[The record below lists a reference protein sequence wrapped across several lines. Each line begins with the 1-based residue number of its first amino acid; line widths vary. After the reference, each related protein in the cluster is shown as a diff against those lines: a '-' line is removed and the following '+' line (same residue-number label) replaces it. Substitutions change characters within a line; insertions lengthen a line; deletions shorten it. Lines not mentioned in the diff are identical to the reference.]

1 MTPDELKAARA
12 ELGLTQAEFAKVFQV
27 DVRTV
32 SGFETGVRNGRP
44 STIPGPLALIVGM
57 ALRNRTV
64 RRELGIK
71 S

>member
-12 ELGLTQAEFAKVFQV
+12 RLGLTQPEFARAFQV
-27 DVRTV
+27 SARAV
-32 SGFETGVRNGRP
+32 GGWEQGERNGRP
-44 STIPGPLALIVGM
+44 HTIPKPVALFVRF
-57 ALRNRTV
+57 ALKHPTI